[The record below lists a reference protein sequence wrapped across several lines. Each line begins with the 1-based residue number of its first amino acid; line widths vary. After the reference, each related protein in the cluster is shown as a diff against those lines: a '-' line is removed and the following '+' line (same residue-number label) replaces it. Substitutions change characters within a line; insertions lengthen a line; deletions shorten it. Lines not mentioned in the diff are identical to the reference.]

1 MMLKTRYSF
10 KPDIAHGG
18 SFACGVAVPFGNL
31 ERDSQAS
38 EGACVVYRSL
48 SVRFCTYSGKFAV
61 TLCSDTVLKEEFNTS

>member
-48 SVRFCTYSGKFAV
+48 SVRVLHVFWQIR
-61 TLCSDTVLKEEFNTS
+61 SDFVL